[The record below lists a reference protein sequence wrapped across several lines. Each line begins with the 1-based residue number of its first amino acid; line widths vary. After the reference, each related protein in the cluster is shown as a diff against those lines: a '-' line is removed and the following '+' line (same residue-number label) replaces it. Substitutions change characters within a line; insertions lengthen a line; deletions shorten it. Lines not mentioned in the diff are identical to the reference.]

1 MLALA
6 FSFSVFLFW
15 TVVGRALLALVAPR
29 FGMLRSWLLAPG
41 LGLAVTLLGTT
52 VVNQAGI
59 PLARGTWPLTLVLG
73 VAAAVILFRLRP
85 RLPVHAAAP
94 FFLAALA
101 SLLWTGWP
109 ALESGFN
116 WISYGNDDM
125 ANYCLAAERFTDHGF
140 YDVPT
145 MAELSGRDYASYYFF
160 MHVADMMRFGAEHV
174 VAWTAS
180 LAHLKATQAFMPA
193 ILALA
198 LTQLFAAAG
207 LALQLGRH
215 RRRALAAAWLLAASP
230 LFMLGTLYQLI
241 AQVGGIALLLVTLA
255 LLTRPWVTAR
265 RRDVIR
271 YAVLTSVA
279 GAALCLFYPET
290 TPFAVVAYLAFH
302 AVALVRRRITPGVTI
317 ALTAYTLLGVI
328 LLLRHNLISYV
339 STLVMQLTSAM
350 HSANLLLSLFPYFL
364 LPTGFSNFFGW
375 MPIAKD
381 FPEPVV
387 SLSIAAGMVLAVVVV
402 WRAVRESWQVSAA
415 AILLLVQIG
424 VAVKLYFAASDFTLY
439 KLAMWTQPAL
449 AIALAGLALRFR
461 FAPALVALFA
471 LTTAPTALHYSRA
484 SKGLVSGGMTE
495 LRYGSRLGMTITPP
509 ADLAAQITAT
519 IENVVAA
526 KFAGAELR
534 GHQLAFASRDY
545 FFPNTRIDFRNPPLP
560 VLFQPH
566 YDDMAQARPLMIER
580 NEKWQKTAM
589 LWRTEFASPVLT
601 RPTDYYLSLADQLS
615 LFNKFGR
622 DPAAPVRQIFE
633 LQPAAA
639 VRNELVF
646 VHSGLGNHY
655 YLGDRNRISFFQQ
668 EPDLFAPGRDFN
680 GLGRFML
687 LRVEHPTGRIYL
699 RIAAT
704 RTLLT
709 GRTAW
714 RVSEKTPPVVHAT
727 DDRPLGV
734 VGNGAF
740 NLFIGPLT
748 PKKLE
753 DASYV
758 AIDFADI
765 PHVIMDYRP
774 GLKTLFNREVPLDY
788 RRLLGWARDVSAL
801 SEEEFSQLHRPRAIE
816 KFPADLATAS
826 TLEFSGAYEDGWLSP
841 DSRFVL
847 DAAQPGEFVH
857 LRGAVP
863 EIPGTHLGDGT
874 VRITVNGEQ
883 TSELPAI
890 CGQFDWLIPIA
901 RPAATTKVEL
911 HFSMTAPLPGR
922 DQRPTG
928 AKLDY
933 LGLAAPAPLGTWDF
947 TQTNSPRL
955 AAPGVDPDGWMART
969 ATITLP
975 PSAIARELT
984 LKIEFPGWAG
994 PRPVDLRAQ
1003 LDDITTASQALAPG
1017 AYTTVRLRVPAS
1029 ATPRTLRLKAASE
1042 FPLPSPDLRRRA
1054 CRLLE
1059 VALTAAP

>member
-1 MLALA
+1 M
-6 FSFSVFLFW
+6 
-15 TVVGRALLALVAPR
+15 
-29 FGMLRSWLLAPG
+29 
-41 LGLAVTLLGTT
+41 
-52 VVNQAGI
+52 
-59 PLARGTWPLTLVLG
+59 
-73 VAAAVILFRLRP
+73 
-85 RLPVHAAAP
+85 
-94 FFLAALA
+94 
-101 SLLWTGWP
+101 
-109 ALESGFN
+109 
-116 WISYGNDDM
+116 
-125 ANYCLAAERFTDHGF
+125 
-140 YDVPT
+140 
-145 MAELSGRDYASYYFF
+145 
-160 MHVADMMRFGAEHV
+160 
-174 VAWTAS
+174 
-180 LAHLKATQAFMPA
+180 
-193 ILALA
+193 
-198 LTQLFAAAG
+198 
-207 LALQLGRH
+207 
-215 RRRALAAAWLLAASP
+215 
-230 LFMLGTLYQLI
+230 
-241 AQVGGIALLLVTLA
+241 
-255 LLTRPWVTAR
+255 
-265 RRDVIR
+265 
-271 YAVLTSVA
+271 
-279 GAALCLFYPET
+279 FYPET

-302 AVALVRRRITPGVTI
+302 AVALVRRRIALSATI

-328 LLLRHNLISYV
+328 LLLRHNLISYTT
-339 STLVMQLTSAM
+339 TLVMQLTSAM

-387 SLSIAAGMVLAVVVV
+387 SLSIAVGMVLAVAVV

-449 AIALAGLALRFR
+449 AIGLAGLALRPFGQLRAPSWSRDFR
-461 FAPALVALFA
+461 FAPVLVALFA
-471 LTTAPTALHYSRA
+471 LTTAPTALHYSRT
-484 SKGLVSGGMTE
+484 SQGMSSGGMTE
-495 LRYGSRLGMTITPP
+495 LRFASRAGMAIPPP
-509 ADLAAQITAT
+509 ADPAAQITAT

-534 GHQLAFASRDY
+534 GRQLAFASRDY
-545 FFPNTRIDFRNPPLP
+545 FFPATRVDYVHPTRL
-560 VLFQPH
+560 VRFQPH
-566 YDDMAQARPLMIER
+566 FDDMAKALPLIVER
-580 NEKWQKTAM
+580 NDQWWKSAM
-589 LWRTEFASPVLT
+589 LWRTQFASPVLT

-622 DPAAPVRQIFE
+622 DPAAIVRQIFV
-633 LQPAAA
+633 LTPAAA
-639 VRNELVF
+639 AHNQLVF

-687 LRVEHPTGRIYL
+687 LRVEHPTGKIYL
-699 RIAAT
+699 RVAAT

-727 DDRPLGV
+727 EDRPLGV

-748 PKKLE
+748 PQKFE

-801 SEEEFSQLHRPRAIE
+801 SEEEFSKLHRPRAVE
-816 KFPADLATAS
+816 KFPADLATAT

-874 VRITVNGEQ
+874 VRVTVNGEQ
-883 TSELPAI
+883 TSEFAAI
-890 CGQFDWLIPIA
+890 CGQFDWLLPVA

-911 HFSMTAPLPGR
+911 HFSITAPLPGR

-947 TQTNSPRL
+947 TQTSAPRL
-955 AAPGVDPDGWMART
+955 AAPGVDPDGWMTRT

-975 PSAIARELT
+975 PSNLARELA
-984 LKIEFPGWAG
+984 LKIEFPGWAS
-994 PRPVDLRAQ
+994 PQPVDLRAQ

-1017 AYTTVRLRVPAS
+1017 AYTTVHLHVPAS
-1029 ATPRTLRLKAASE
+1029 AAPRTLHLAAAAD